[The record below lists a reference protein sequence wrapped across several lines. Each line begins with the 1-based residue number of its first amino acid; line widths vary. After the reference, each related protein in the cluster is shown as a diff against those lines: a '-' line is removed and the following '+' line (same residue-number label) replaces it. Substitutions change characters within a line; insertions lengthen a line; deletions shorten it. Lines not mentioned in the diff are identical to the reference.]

1 MKESMVN
8 MIMELSFLSRRHASI
23 ISLFVSYKLALTKS
37 TVKTEQQRRFPSASK
52 ETEPQAAIAVDP

>member
-23 ISLFVSYKLALTKS
+23 ISVFVSSKLALTKS
-37 TVKTEQQRRFPSASK
+37 TVKTEQQRHFPSASK